1 MKLFQSR
8 TETYTVRISAEELSD
23 VKRIVLILIILA
35 TLLGL
40 YMIFGTR
47 GHRYDEFD
55 PEKEGIVDVIVHV
68 DSSVMSNRKEK
79 EIRYYSLASN
89 GRICLTAAFE
99 PDTATTYTVPY
110 GCFKSYAD
118 RNKILNRL
126 DHMALEDKNRNQ
138 VPVSETQAK
147 IFQRIA
153 ELEHSIINIRFIET
167 GGQTFVYLEL
177 NVNLWTPCCLYWY
190 DCEADALVLLHEWD
204 AEEVIGLHLRNI
216 TLARYPE
223 Q

>member
-1 MKLFQSR
+1 M
-8 TETYTVRISAEELSD
+8 
-23 VKRIVLILIILA
+23 KRIVLILIILA

-68 DSSVMSNRKEK
+68 DSSVMSNRKES
-79 EIRYYSLASN
+79 EIRYYSLASS
-89 GRICLTAAFE
+89 GRIRLTTAFV

-110 GCFKSYAD
+110 GCFESYVD
-118 RNKILNRL
+118 RNKVLNRL
-126 DHMALEDKNRNQ
+126 DHMALEDEDRNQ
-138 VPVSETQAK
+138 VPLNETHAL
-147 IFQRIA
+147 IFHRIA
-153 ELEHSIINIRFIET
+153 ELEHSMLNIRFIET

-204 AEEVIGLHLRNI
+204 AEEVVGLRLRNI
-216 TLARYPE
+216 TLAK
-223 Q
+223 QNSFD

>member
-1 MKLFQSR
+1 M
-8 TETYTVRISAEELSD
+8 
-23 VKRIVLILIILA
+23 KRIVLILIILA

-68 DSSVMSNRKEK
+68 DSSVMSNRKES

-118 RNKILNRL
+118 GNKILNRL

-153 ELEHSIINIRFIET
+153 ELEHSMLNIRFIET

-204 AEEVIGLHLRNI
+204 AEEVVGLRLRNI
-216 TLARYPE
+216 TLAK
-223 Q
+223 QNSFD

>member
-1 MKLFQSR
+1 M
-8 TETYTVRISAEELSD
+8 
-23 VKRIVLILIILA
+23 KRIVLFLLIFA
-35 TLLGL
+35 MLLGL
-40 YMIFGTR
+40 YMIFRTR
-47 GHRYDEFD
+47 GYRYDEFD
-55 PEKEGIVDVIVHV
+55 PEKEGIIDVIVNA
-68 DSSVMSNRKEK
+68 DTSIMSNRKEK

-89 GRICLTAAFE
+89 GRICLSAAFE

-118 RNKILNRL
+118 GNKILNHL

-138 VPVSETQAK
+138 VPVSETQEK

-153 ELEHSIINIRFIET
+153 ELEHSMLNIRFIET

-204 AEEVIGLHLRNI
+204 AEEVVGLRLRNI
-216 TLARYPE
+216 TLAK
-223 Q
+223 QDSFH